1 MGIQIE
7 LCSGVFIGKTPIE
20 LAARV
25 HTYREDALAAWST
38 HAAERKLIDVMI
50 EAQPSKTA
58 LRVALRRAA
67 HQVHDAR
74 PLVFDDPL
82 AVRILGKEYA
92 DEIQRT
98 PDSIKRPFSA
108 GLRAFM
114 VARARL
120 AEDTLAEGVRR
131 FGVKQYLVLG
141 AGLDTFACRNP
152 YSDVHVFEV
161 DHPATQAWKIE
172 MLAAAGIVPPASAT
186 FVAVDF
192 ESDNLRARLKA
203 AGFDFTQP
211 TVTAWLG
218 VVPYLTTEAFRATM
232 RLLARLP
239 EGSAVVFDYAQ
250 PREVL
255 SEQEQ
260 LMLDSLSARVAQAG
274 EPFQLFFTPAQLAE
288 ELEWLGMRVVEDLDS
303 TALTARYFAGR
314 SDGLLLRGKG
324 GRMCVAG
331 SRT

>member
-1 MGIQIE
+1 
-7 LCSGVFIGKTPIE
+7 V
-20 LAARV
+20 
-25 HTYREDALAAWST
+25 
-38 HAAERKLIDVMI
+38 I

-82 AVRILGKEYA
+82 AVRILGPDYA
-92 DEIQRT
+92 DEISRT
-98 PDSIKRPFSA
+98 PDSLKHPFSA

-114 VARARL
+114 VGRARL
-120 AEDTLAEGVRR
+120 AEDTLAAAVRDL
-131 FGVKQYLVLG
+131 GATQNLVLG

-152 YSDVHVFEV
+152 YSHVRVFEI
-161 DHPATQAWKIE
+161 DHPATQAWKLK
-172 MLAAAGIVPPASAT
+172 MLAAANITPPPTAQ

-192 ESDNLRARLKA
+192 ENDSLRARLKS
-203 AGFDFTQP
+203 AGFDFAQP

-232 RLLARLP
+232 RVLSAFHA
-239 EGSAVVFDYAQ
+239 GSEVIFDYSQ

-255 SEQEQ
+255 SPVEQ
-260 LMLDSLSARVAQAG
+260 LMHDSLSARVAQAG

-288 ELEWLGMRVVEDLDS
+288 ELESLGTKVVEDLDS

-314 SDGLLLRGKG
+314 SDGLLLRGKSG
-324 GRMCVAG
+324 HMCVAASSG
-331 SRT
+331 S